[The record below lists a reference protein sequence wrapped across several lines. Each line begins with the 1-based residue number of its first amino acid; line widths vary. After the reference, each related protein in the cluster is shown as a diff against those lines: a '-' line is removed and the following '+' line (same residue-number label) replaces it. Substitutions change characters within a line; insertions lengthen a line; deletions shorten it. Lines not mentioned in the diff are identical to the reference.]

1 MLNVSRTPVP
11 ESWLSTLATKP
22 SVGYNSL
29 DKEAFVTLEKGRFS
43 ISTIDSELLPELV
56 AWSTLMNAMPHS
68 CAQSIPSDITKPD
81 GTDTVHG
88 SVTTH
93 EANSTLE
100 TNMIHEADT
109 VDEANPLLSSIL
121 DPTTLEVGFDQS
133 CFDALDELLILDP
146 FEAFLDA
153 CWLDAI
159 EHNGSI
165 HVTTP
170 TQSLTKPAGRRKL
183 PPLPVTSQKPEQRD
197 GHVGQTLTHHKE
209 ELPTSPSAIRIEVT
223 PTATQLPEQKQP
235 WLKRD
240 PRFSTFSDDDKAT
253 SFIIFQAPA
262 LTPNRYDS
270 IGHFPMPSTRPHR
283 NAVSRRVPTFCT
295 NLPAAFTHVR

>member
-43 ISTIDSELLPELV
+43 ISTIDSELFPELV
-56 AWSTLMNAMPHS
+56 SWSTLMNALPQS

-93 EANSTLE
+93 EAN
-100 TNMIHEADT
+100 MIHEA
-109 VDEANPLLSSIL
+109 VDEANSLLSSIL

-133 CFDALDELLILDP
+133 CFDALDELLIYDP
-146 FEAFLDA
+146 LEAFLDA

-159 EHNGSI
+159 GDNESI
-165 HVTTP
+165 RVTTP
-170 TQSLTKPAGRRKL
+170 TQWLTKPAGRRKL
-183 PPLPVTSQKPEQRD
+183 PPLPVTSQKPEERD
-197 GHVGQTLTHHKE
+197 GDVGQTLTHPKE
-209 ELPTSPSAIRIEVT
+209 ELHTSPSAIRIEVT
-223 PTATQLPEQKQP
+223 PTATQLPEQNQP
-235 WLKRD
+235 WIKQD

-253 SFIIFQAPA
+253 SFIIFEAPA
-262 LTPNRYDS
+262 LAPTRYDS
-270 IGHFPMPSTRPHR
+270 IGHFPIPSTRPHR
-283 NAVSRRVPTFCT
+283 HGVSSRIPTFCT
-295 NLPAAFTHVR
+295 NLPAPFTHVR